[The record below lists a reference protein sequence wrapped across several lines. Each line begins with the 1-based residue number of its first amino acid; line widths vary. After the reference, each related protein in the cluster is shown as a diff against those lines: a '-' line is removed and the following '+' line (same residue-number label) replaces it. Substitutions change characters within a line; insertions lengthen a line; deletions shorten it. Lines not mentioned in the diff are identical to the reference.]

1 MTAKVDAVTLEV
13 IGNALPAVANE
24 MRSER
29 RPCRNRTREKCDKI
43 RSRKRE
49 TRGEGMIAA
58 MTGLGLRRPVLDHRT
73 CDELGGLPLPSGER
87 AGVRGFGT
95 TDKPEPLTPPL
106 SLREREQTECAVR
119 HVTQF
124 PLRPA
129 HRRKSARQQLG
140 ALFLASAVLSAGVLT
155 TASAE
160 TLRVGK
166 AGRDAFS
173 FVPAD
178 IGARTGIFRQQGV
191 DIEISSF
198 GGDARLQQAMAAD
211 GIDVGLGSG
220 PGLAFV
226 VKGSPV
232 KGIAAMA
239 GPPLLFALVV
249 RNDAAVASLDDL
261 RGRKV
266 GVSTVGSVTSWI
278 ISEVSRQK
286 GWGYDG
292 MAQVPIGDDANRI
305 AALKTRSL
313 DGAIVNLAQALNF
326 VQRGEGKVLLRFGEL
341 VKDFH
346 IHVIFATDKA
356 IAGKPEALRGFLKGW
371 LQTIAFMRKERNA
384 TVEVAKDVM
393 GTDAQTTNAIYDE
406 LMPMFSDTG
415 RFDPNALSVLR
426 KSFVEMKTLPEEPDM
441 SKLYTEAFLPTN

>member
-1 MTAKVDAVTLEV
+1 MSPGFSGVA
-13 IGNALPAVANE
+13 AVA
-24 MRSER
+24 
-29 RPCRNRTREKCDKI
+29 
-43 RSRKRE
+43 
-49 TRGEGMIAA
+49 AA
-58 MTGLGLRRPVLDHRT
+58 LILAFTATST
-73 CDELGGLPLPSGER
+73 C
-87 AGVRGFGT
+87 
-95 TDKPEPLTPPL
+95 
-106 SLREREQTECAVR
+106 
-119 HVTQF
+119 
-124 PLRPA
+124 
-129 HRRKSARQQLG
+129 
-140 ALFLASAVLSAGVLT
+140 
-155 TASAE
+155 AE

-166 AGRDAFS
+166 AGREAFS

-178 IGARTGIFRQQGV
+178 VGQRTGIFKKHGL

-198 GGDARLQQAMAAD
+198 GGDARIQQAMAAD
-211 GIDVGLGSG
+211 GIDVALGSG
-220 PGLAFV
+220 PGLAFI

-249 RNDAAVASLDDL
+249 RSDDSVKSADDL
-261 RGRKV
+261 KGRKV
-266 GVSTVGSVTSWI
+266 GISTVGSVTSWI

-305 AALKTRSL
+305 AALKTKSI
-313 DGAIVNLAQALNF
+313 DAAIVNLAQALNF

-356 IAGKPEALRGFLKGW
+356 IAQKPAALRGFLAGW
-371 LQTIAFMRKERNA
+371 LETIAFMRKNQRE
-384 TVEVAKDVM
+384 TVAIAKEVM
-393 GTDAQTTNAIYDE
+393 GTDEPTTHGIYAE

-415 RFDPNALSVLR
+415 RFDPNALAVLR

-441 SKLYTEAFLPTN
+441 SRLINEAFLPQN

>member
-1 MTAKVDAVTLEV
+1 M
-13 IGNALPAVANE
+13 
-24 MRSER
+24 
-29 RPCRNRTREKCDKI
+29 
-43 RSRKRE
+43 
-49 TRGEGMIAA
+49 
-58 MTGLGLRRPVLDHRT
+58 
-73 CDELGGLPLPSGER
+73 
-87 AGVRGFGT
+87 
-95 TDKPEPLTPPL
+95 
-106 SLREREQTECAVR
+106 SLRLSCPAKAGHPVIRGACAM
-119 HVTQF
+119 
-124 PLRPA
+124 
-129 HRRKSARQQLG
+129 HRGLSKWLCAFC
-140 ALFLASAVLSAGVLT
+140 ALLVMFT
-155 TASAE
+155 TACAAAE

-178 IGARTGIFRQQGV
+178 VGQRTGIFKRHGV
-191 DIEISSF
+191 EIEISSF

-211 GIDVGLGSG
+211 GIDVALGSG
-220 PGLAFV
+220 PGLAFI

-249 RNDAAVASLDDL
+249 RNDQSVNTAGDL
-261 RGRKV
+261 KGRKV

-278 ISEVSRQK
+278 ISEVSRQQ

-305 AALKTRSL
+305 AALKTGSI
-313 DGAIVNLAQALNF
+313 DAAIVNLAQALNF
-326 VQRGEGKVLLRFGEL
+326 VQRGEGRVLLRFGEL

-356 IAGKPEALRGFLKGW
+356 IAQKPEALRGFLAGW
-371 LQTIAFMRKERNA
+371 LETIAFMRRNKQE
-384 TVEVAKDVM
+384 TVEIAKEVM
-393 GTDAQTTNAIYDE
+393 GTDTATADGIYQE

-415 RFDPNALSVLR
+415 RFDPKALAVLR

-441 SKLYTEAFLPTN
+441 SRLYTEAFLPKIEAR